1 MTMEIQ
7 DSWKGTLSC
16 GYKQVRRHPKV
27 GTTLVCQAEN
37 PIVVHLEVAM
47 NLQAKFGRLGPG
59 TEGMK
64 KALSELLAQFFPL
77 LSVEGRRVTSAQKH
91 RFLVPC
97 FSKKR
102 AV

>member
-1 MTMEIQ
+1 
-7 DSWKGTLSC
+7 
-16 GYKQVRRHPKV
+16 
-27 GTTLVCQAEN
+27 LVCQAEN

-77 LSVEGRRVTSAQKH
+77 L
-91 RFLVPC
+91 
-97 FSKKR
+97 
-102 AV
+102 